1 MNDNQ
6 GDGIDGE
13 KLKEEDICIKSSKK
27 EFDSIGEIILSIC
40 KYYACGLH
48 QISKAVSF
56 LENDCKLVK
65 NPFEE
70 DGVVRI
76 KNCIDFGFELQTRV
90 DKAGSANTG
99 QDSTFQIAASW
110 QANKNFLFKEKW
122 VPFLLLEIVGL
133 PPQVLG
139 LGFVLRIV
147 SLGVFLRE
155 PMKILMRKG
164 SCLLF
169 AFSTSKC

>member
-1 MNDNQ
+1 MRLVG
-6 GDGIDGE
+6 GDVIGFTTPAE
-13 KLKEEDICIKSSKK
+13 TKETRLCVFPE
-27 EFDSIGEIILSIC
+27 LSIC

-56 LENDCKLVK
+56 LDNDCKLVK

-70 DGVVRI
+70 DWVVRI

-90 DKAGSANTG
+90 DKAESANTG
-99 QDSTFQIAASW
+99 LDSTFQIAASW
-110 QANKNFLFKEKW
+110 QVNKNFLYK
-122 VPFLLLEIVGL
+122 LLEMVGL

-139 LGFVLRIV
+139 SGFVLRIV

-155 PMKILMRKG
+155 HMKILMRKG

-169 AFSTSKC
+169 AFSTSKCKCA